1 MHEESKTQSGQKKKH
16 NQNLIKITHVQYL
29 FQNVVIHFNT
39 LIETNLTLK
48 LPDQICNSPYYQ
60 PYSSY
65 NINSEN

>member
-39 LIETNLTLK
+39 LIENK
-48 LPDQICNSPYYQ
+48 LNP
-60 PYSSY
+60 
-65 NINSEN
+65 